1 MAGSMLPETSCKARA
16 APDQEDNV
24 LLSGP
29 VRAVE
34 CLRDARDS
42 ERVGFRRHVADR
54 REDDIRVLPREPVH
68 FPTEGHTDGVR
79 RDELN
84 NRRAMLVGRA
94 ALAPVVPDE
103 ARGAQDAVECPDDQG
118 GPEVVPEAATS
129 TRDKVSDTMLA
140 DQLTPAVAVESCERG
155 VGEDVPEF
163 ARVEVSADDE
173 YATHVRDGVRSEW
186 RRLYTRGL
194 PNQED
199 MGEKEELEEGVAD
212 EADRQDG
219 CQREC
224 DQPGSAPSHPSMT
237 EVGPLGKAVEWS
249 YSVLRGLGSRNGGNI
264 PGDGATQGMNP

>member
-1 MAGSMLPETSCKARA
+1 MLPETSCEAGA
-16 APDQEDNV
+16 APYQEDDL

-42 ERVGFRRHVADR
+42 ERVRLRRHVADR
-54 REDDIRVLPREPVH
+54 RKNDIRVLPRDPVH
-68 FPTEGHTDGVR
+68 FPAKGHTDGVR

-84 NRRAMLVGRA
+84 SRRAMFVGCPT
-94 ALAPVVPDE
+94 LAPVIPDE
-103 ARGAQDAVECPDDQG
+103 ARGAQDAVECPNDQG

-129 TRDKVSDTMLA
+129 TRDKVSDTVLA

-155 VGEDVPEF
+155 VGEDVLEF
-163 ARVEVSADDE
+163 ARVDVSADDE
-173 YATHVRDGVRSEW
+173 YATHVRDGVMSEW
-186 RRLYTRGL
+186 RRRYTRGL

-224 DQPGSAPSHPSMT
+224 DQSGSAPSHPSVT

-249 YSVLRGLGSRNGGNI
+249 HSAPRGLGSRNGGNI